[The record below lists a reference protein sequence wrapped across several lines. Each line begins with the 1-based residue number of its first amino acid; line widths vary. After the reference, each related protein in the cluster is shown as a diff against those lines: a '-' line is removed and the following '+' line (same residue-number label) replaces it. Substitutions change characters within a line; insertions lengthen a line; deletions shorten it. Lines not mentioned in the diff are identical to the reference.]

1 MVDMVNVVSATSG
14 DFTRLLNFL
23 LIITCFIKNAPQR
36 PKQISVKDPN
46 CKSATWKR
54 RAGVVQASEL
64 ASSPR
69 WGRNAG
75 RKENLGSRLTDLD
88 FLAEGSAM
96 LEMVLEGQSVPAEKY
111 HMLLNEVIVVDTIT

>member
-1 MVDMVNVVSATSG
+1 M
-14 DFTRLLNFL
+14 FHEK
-23 LIITCFIKNAPQR
+23 CPQR
-36 PKQISVKDPN
+36 PKEISVKDPN

-54 RAGVVQASEL
+54 RAGVVQAAEL

-69 WGRNAG
+69 WGQNSG

>member
-1 MVDMVNVVSATSG
+1 M
-14 DFTRLLNFL
+14 
-23 LIITCFIKNAPQR
+23 
-36 PKQISVKDPN
+36 
-46 CKSATWKR
+46 
-54 RAGVVQASEL
+54 QASEL

-111 HMLLNEVIVVDTIT
+111 HMLLNKVIVVDTIMKDRVFRTDIIIIIRHRGPSS

>member
-1 MVDMVNVVSATSG
+1 M
-14 DFTRLLNFL
+14 
-23 LIITCFIKNAPQR
+23 
-36 PKQISVKDPN
+36 
-46 CKSATWKR
+46 
-54 RAGVVQASEL
+54 QASEL

-111 HMLLNEVIVVDTIT
+111 HMLLNEVIVVYTIMKDRIFRTVIII